1 MFFLLRLPVDVEGI
15 AEGWA
20 LAFLQVN
27 QVNSFTNYSSAP

>member
-1 MFFLLRLPVDVEGI
+1 MAANVSGI

-27 QVNSFTNYSSAP
+27 QVNSFTNYSSAQ